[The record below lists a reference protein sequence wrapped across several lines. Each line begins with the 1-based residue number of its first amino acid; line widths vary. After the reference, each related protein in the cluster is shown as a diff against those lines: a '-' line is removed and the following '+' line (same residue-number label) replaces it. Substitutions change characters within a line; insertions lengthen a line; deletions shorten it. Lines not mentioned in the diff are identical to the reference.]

1 MGQTKEI
8 YLVIRGQRWTNQW
21 KILAFYNR
29 RKAMKYAWKKSKKR
43 IRNQSARKKIFQ
55 RSKRTAGDKRHHFQW
70 RKVHSG
76 KLNYSDSLIKQYHQH
91 GIDAVLF
98 LLLSFHLNKER

>member
-29 RKAMKYAWKKSKKR
+29 KKAMKYAWKKAKKELEV
-43 IRNQSARKKIFQ
+43 N
-55 RSKRTAGDKRHHFQW
+55 
-70 RKVHSG
+70 
-76 KLNYSDSLIKQYHQH
+76 QH
-91 GIDAVLF
+91 GRKYF
-98 LLLSFHLNKER
+98 KEAKEQLETKGIIFNGETYIQVSPIIPTP

>member
-29 RKAMKYAWKKSKKR
+29 RKAMKYAWKKAKKELEVNR
-43 IRNQSARKKIFQ
+43 HGRKYFKEAKEQLETKGIIFNGEKYIQ
-55 RSKRTAGDKRHHFQW
+55 VSSIIPT
-70 RKVHSG
+70 
-76 KLNYSDSLIKQYHQH
+76 L
-91 GIDAVLF
+91 
-98 LLLSFHLNKER
+98 

>member
-29 RKAMKYAWKKSKKR
+29 KKAMKYAWKKAKKELEV
-43 IRNQSARKKIFQ
+43 NQHERKYFKEAKEQLEIKGIIFNGEKYIQ
-55 RSKRTAGDKRHHFQW
+55 VSSIIPT
-70 RKVHSG
+70 
-76 KLNYSDSLIKQYHQH
+76 L
-91 GIDAVLF
+91 
-98 LLLSFHLNKER
+98 

>member
-29 RKAMKYAWKKSKKR
+29 RKAMKYAWKKAKKSWKSISTEGNISKKQKNSWR
-43 IRNQSARKKIFQ
+43 QKASFSMKKSTF
-55 RSKRTAGDKRHHFQW
+55 R
-70 RKVHSG
+70 
-76 KLNYSDSLIKQYHQH
+76 
-91 GIDAVLF
+91 
-98 LLLSFHLNKER
+98 

>member
-29 RKAMKYAWKKSKKR
+29 RKAMKYAWKKAKKELEV
-43 IRNQSARKKIFQ
+43 NQHRRKYFKEAKEQLETKGIIFNGEKYIQ
-55 RSKRTAGDKRHHFQW
+55 VSSIIPT
-70 RKVHSG
+70 
-76 KLNYSDSLIKQYHQH
+76 L
-91 GIDAVLF
+91 
-98 LLLSFHLNKER
+98 